1 MKTGKDLD
9 EFLRLLLNESEDEN
23 EVMQEVGVISKERIA
38 EIIQVDYDVED
49 MKDEVQRKMDDYS
62 KKLQREYAQKILDL
76 DNRQKQFWDNVYK
89 DIGSDGKGNHT
100 LDRKTGVITKK
111 VTPNDCKG

>member
-1 MKTGKDLD
+1 MKKPQGID
-9 EFLRLLLNESEDEN
+9 EILNMLLNVNDEI

-38 EIIQVDYDVED
+38 EIIQVEYEVED
-49 MKDEVQRKMDDYS
+49 IKDEIQRKMEDYS
-62 KKLQREYAQKILDL
+62 KKLQREYAQKMYDL

-89 DIGSDGKGNHT
+89 DIGSNGKGNHT

-111 VTPNDCKG
+111 VTPNDDWKG